1 MLCLMAVVPCI
12 WGAVVTIVKMGLR
25 ARECAP
31 GAGAVAVRLDW
42 KEAAARA
49 LAVLPD

>member
-12 WGAVVTIVKMGLR
+12 WGAEVRIEQVRLM

-31 GAGAVAVRLDW
+31 GAGPVAVR
-42 KEAAARA
+42 
-49 LAVLPD
+49 PD